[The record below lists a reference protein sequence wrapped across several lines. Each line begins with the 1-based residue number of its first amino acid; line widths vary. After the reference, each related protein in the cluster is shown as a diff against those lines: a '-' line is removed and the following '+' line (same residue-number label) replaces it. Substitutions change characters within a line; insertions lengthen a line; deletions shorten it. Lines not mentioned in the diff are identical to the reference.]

1 MQLIR
6 GRGIIH
12 PSQFINPDYQG
23 MEVKSMATK
32 QEDFKCARCGKIFF
46 AKKELDEHTK
56 IRHKK

>member
-1 MQLIR
+1 
-6 GRGIIH
+6 
-12 PSQFINPDYQG
+12 
-23 MEVKSMATK
+23 MATK